1 MVCQI
6 MSTINK
12 YGKPWSKINVTKE
25 LRIAVNKIAADQETF
40 VYNLTEKVFRE
51 AYPDYFQ
58 NQEIKN

>member
-1 MVCQI
+1 MLEQI
-6 MSTINK
+6 ENSNE
-12 YGKPWSKINVTKE
+12 YWAHINVPRE
-25 LRIAVNKIAADQETF
+25 LRATVKRIAADQGTF